1 MQHVKK
7 HSFLLSFEFSRHSN
21 TDSFTSETFIQQ
33 DYFHSITSLLL
44 YTVYELQGH
53 EDAKLRA
60 SDDSWSDFSSMP
72 FLMFSAAEY
81 HHLDAELRHHSFEL
95 RCQALEL
102 RHQSLELRHSES
114 FKSRHQSFELRQQ
127 SHIRLQS
134 HSTSSRSIQISL
146 QVTRATSPAF
156 KSLSYVLPHCTW
168 FTSSL
173 HQLRKLKKGKSF
185 YPIGNFIRYTVTQW
199 VATESMGCNS
209 WSAAADVQVH
219 LPWLHL

>member
-7 HSFLLSFEFSRHSN
+7 HSFLLSFEFPRHSN

-44 YTVYELQGH
+44 YTVYELQRH

-134 HSTSSRSIQISL
+134 HSTCSRSIQISL
-146 QVTRATSPAF
+146 QVTRATSLAF
-156 KSLSYVLPHCTW
+156 S
-168 FTSSL
+168 
-173 HQLRKLKKGKSF
+173 QLGL
-185 YPIGNFIRYTVTQW
+185 
-199 VATESMGCNS
+199 
-209 WSAAADVQVH
+209 AA
-219 LPWLHL
+219 LHLIHIFVAST